1 MRTKKLLTILTA
13 FLCCTFVAIA
23 QKSDGFTP
31 LFNGK
36 TLNGWKQ
43 LAGTANYTIENGM
56 IVGTTVTGSP
66 NTFLATEKEYG
77 DFILELEV
85 KIEDSTSNSGIQ
97 FRSHLDA
104 AGNNGLGKVFGY
116 QYELDPSARKWTG
129 GIYDEGRRDW
139 LYPLS
144 LNASAQ
150 NAFKQGVF
158 NKVRIECIGHEIKT
172 WVNNIPAAYMVDT
185 ADSKGFIALQV
196 HSIGNNEQLKGEK
209 IYWKNIRI
217 KTTHLTGATFP
228 ANVYVL
234 NNIPNTICPG
244 EQKAGWKLLFDGVSS
259 NGWRGAYKA
268 SFPEKGWQ
276 IQDGILTVLS
286 SEGKESMNGGDIV
299 TTTEYSAF
307 DLSFD
312 FKLTPGANSG
322 LKYFVTLTENNKGSA
337 IGLEFQLLD
346 DVLHPDA
353 KLGRDGNRTLASLY
367 DLITAAKQTRFVHPI
382 GQWNTG
388 RIVVY
393 PNNHVEHYLN
403 GIKVLEYNR
412 GSKNFK
418 DLVAISKYNVWPNFG
433 EAPKGHILLQDHGN
447 EVSFRSI
454 KIRQLQ

>member
-1 MRTKKLLTILTA
+1 MRTNKLLTTFAA
-13 FLCCTFVAIA
+13 FLCCTFATMA

-36 TLNGWKQ
+36 TLDGWKK
-43 LAGTANYTIENGM
+43 LAGSANYIVENGM
-56 IVGTTVTGSP
+56 ITGTTVTGSP

-104 AGNNGLGKVFGY
+104 SGNNGLGKVFGY

-144 LNASAQ
+144 LNAPAQ

-158 NKVRIECIGHEIKT
+158 NKIRIECIGHEIKT

-185 ADSKGFIALQV
+185 VDSKGFIALQV

-228 ANVYVL
+228 ANIYVL
-234 NNIPNTICPG
+234 NNIPNSICPG
-244 EQKAGWKLLFDGVSS
+244 EQKAGWKLLFDGVTS
-259 NGWRGAYKA
+259 NGWRGAYKT
-268 SFPEKGWQ
+268 SFPENGWQ
-276 IQDGILTVLS
+276 IKDGILTVLS

-299 TTTEYSAF
+299 TTAEFSSF

-367 DLITAAKQTRFVHPI
+367 DLITAAKQTRFIHPI

-403 GIKVLEYNR
+403 GIKVLEYDR